1 MHCGHILRSSEWWR
15 RRAPGQQLPL
25 QRSNRR
31 LGLLDLICQ
40 HLQYLPR
47 HSRQARITIIADN
60 GDQLAYIAHKTNPVS
75 QRLASIPGIGPIIA
89 TAIASTVA
97 DLVHPRGFF

>member
-1 MHCGHILRSSEWWR
+1 LES
-15 RRAPGQQLPL
+15 
-25 QRSNRR
+25 
-31 LGLLDLICQ
+31 
-40 HLQYLPR
+40 LPR

-75 QRLASIPGIGPIIA
+75 QRLASIPGIAPIIA